1 MKKIYLKLIGIVVTF
16 SVAIYI
22 ALCPILNQG
31 NPLTILVVWEQ
42 AKYQILGL
50 VVTLITLL
58 LLIIFLDR
66 TKK

>member
-1 MKKIYLKLIGIVVTF
+1 MQQILFKLTGVAFTF
-16 SVAIYI
+16 TVAIYI

-50 VVTLITLL
+50 VVTIVIL
-58 LLIIFLDR
+58 LLILLNR
-66 TKK
+66 KRK

>member
-1 MKKIYLKLIGIVVTF
+1 MQQILFKLTGVAFTF
-16 SVAIYI
+16 TVAIYI

-50 VVTLITLL
+50 VVTIVILSLIH
-58 LLIIFLDR
+58 I
-66 TKK
+66 

>member
-1 MKKIYLKLIGIVVTF
+1 MQQILFKLTGVAFTF
-16 SVAIYI
+16 TVAIYI

-31 NPLTILVVWEQ
+31 NPLTILVIWEQ
-42 AKYQILGL
+42 AKYQIFGL
-50 VVTLITLL
+50 VVTLIILL

>member
-1 MKKIYLKLIGIVVTF
+1 MQKILFKLTGVAFTF
-16 SVAIYI
+16 TVAIYI

-42 AKYQILGL
+42 AKYQIFGL
-50 VVTLITLL
+50 VFTLVTLLVILF
-58 LLIIFLDR
+58 FLAS